1 MFKTLVNAWK
11 VADLRKKI
19 LFTVAILVIYRF
31 GNAVP
36 IPFIDVTALASLF
49 ADNGENVFYGY
60 LNLLTGGSFTQCTIF
75 ALSITPY
82 ITASIIVQLL
92 TMAIPALEKMIK
104 EGGEE
109 GRKKQAKIMRYAA
122 VGLGL
127 IEGFVYYL
135 TLYRNDII
143 AKGVFVSEGGTFDTI
158 LVAAIIIMTF
168 AAGTAVVMWLGEL
181 INDHGIG
188 NGISMILFAGI
199 VSRFPVT
206 VTSAWSFLGGG
217 SGKLNVGNLFIVI
230 ALVVVAIVL
239 VGFVVWVTN
248 AERRITVQ
256 YAKRVV
262 GRKIY
267 GGQSSYIP
275 MKVNM
280 TGVMPI
286 IFASSIVSLPVMVA
300 GFFNAPAEGSFW
312 DVFLKITS
320 APSPVYIVLYFLLI
334 LAFSFFY
341 AYAQFNPFEIANNMK
356 QNGGFIP
363 GLRPGRPSAAYI
375 SRVLKNVTVLGAV
388 FLGFVAVLPII
399 VSAFSA
405 ELSNMAL
412 GGTTLLIVVGVAL
425 ETVNQ
430 LETQLIMRHYKGF
443 LN

>member
-36 IPFIDVTALASLF
+36 IPFINAEALSQLF
-49 ADNGENVFYGY
+49 MDNGENVLYGY
-60 LNLLTGGSFTQCTIF
+60 LNLLTGGSFTSCTIF

-92 TMAIPALEKMIK
+92 TMAIPALERMIK

-122 VGLGL
+122 VALGL

-135 TLYRNDII
+135 TLYRNNII
-143 AKGVFVSEGGTFDTI
+143 AEGVFVAEGGTFDTI
-158 LVAAIIIMTF
+158 LVGAIIVMTF

-199 VSRFPVT
+199 VSRLPVSIGT
-206 VTSAWSFLGGG
+206 IWSFIGGG
-217 SGKLNVGNLFIVI
+217 SKLNVGNLII
-230 ALVVVAIVL
+230 AVVLLLVSVVL
-239 VGFVVWVTN
+239 VGFVVWVTT
-248 AERRITVQ
+248 AEPRLTVQ

-286 IFASSIVSLPVMVA
+286 IFASSIVSIPAMIA

-312 DVFLKITS
+312 DVFLDIVN

-334 LAFSFFY
+334 IAFSFFY
-341 AYAQFNPFEIANNMK
+341 AYAQFNPIEIANNMK

-388 FLGFVAVLPII
+388 FLGLVAVLPII

-430 LETQLIMRHYKGF
+430 LETQLVMRHYKGF